1 MDSEK
6 IIKPRQNNLCDALR
20 ATSYSS
26 QTLVTITNYNIMS
39 DIKELYSYCENC
51 MHTFALD
58 TSIHTIMRNRVY
70 AWYRIQGDA
79 DSHLSMVRSL
89 QSSMETS
96 VAGTIYEYDY

>member
-39 DIKELYSYCENC
+39 DIKELYRYCENC

-58 TSIHTIMRNRVY
+58 TSIHAIMRNSVY

-79 DSHLSMVRSL
+79 DSYLSMVRSM

-96 VAGTIYEYDY
+96 VAGAIYEYDY

>member
-1 MDSEK
+1 MDSVK
-6 IIKPRQNNLCDALR
+6 IIKPRQNNFGDALR

-58 TSIHTIMRNRVY
+58 ASIHTIMRNRVY

-79 DSHLSMVRSL
+79 DSHLSMVRSM

-96 VAGTIYEYDY
+96 VAGAIYEYDY